1 MIRSNWLYIAVMFAV
16 SYTIRILPLT
26 LIRKPIKNQFIQSFL
41 YYVPYVTLAVMTFP
55 AIVNATQSPAAG
67 AVALVV
73 GIAAAWFGAS
83 LFQVSVAC
91 CAGYKDSFH
100 RAVTSVNKEQ
110 FQHEDDGAGGFVGAR
125 ILDMWRGKF
134 ALCAFPSDTL
144 RTADENAVLRFIL
157 KEHPDVIV
165 HTAALSNTQYCQQEP
180 EDSFRANVLLPEWI
194 AKGAE
199 EVGAKLLSCSS
210 DQVYAGVTQR
220 GALAETLP
228 LSPSNVYGQHKLEAE
243 ARVLARCP
251 DAVALRLPW
260 MYDLPGYHLP
270 IRGNLPL
277 NILKAAKTGEVLRFS
292 RNDYRG
298 VGYVREVIENLIPAM
313 ELPGGVYNF
322 GSECD
327 GDMVETARCFA
338 NLLQVDVKIEESD
351 LTRNLAMDTGKLRAQ
366 GIEFSST
373 WGALRVC
380 LGDYRLGYLM

>member
-1 MIRSNWLYIAVMFAV
+1 MKRVL
-16 SYTIRILPLT
+16 
-26 LIRKPIKNQFIQSFL
+26 
-41 YYVPYVTLAVMTFP
+41 VT
-55 AIVNATQSPAAG
+55 
-67 AVALVV
+67 
-73 GIAAAWFGAS
+73 
-83 LFQVSVAC
+83 
-91 CAGYKDSFH
+91 
-100 RAVTSVNKEQ
+100 
-110 FQHEDDGAGGFVGAR
+110 GAGGFVGAR

-180 EDSFRANVLLPEWI
+180 EDSFRANVLLPEWV

-277 NILKAAKTGEVLRFS
+277 NLLCAALHGTSVTFS
-292 RNDYRG
+292 ANDCRG
-298 VGYVREVIENLIPAM
+298 VTYVRQVIANLALALS
-313 ELPGGVYNF
+313 LPGGVYNF
-322 GSECD
+322 GSSNTEN
-327 GDMVETARCFA
+327 MVHTAQQFA
-338 NLLQVDVKIEESD
+338 QELDIAVQIEAAD
-351 LTRNLAMDTGKLRAQ
+351 WPRNLVMDGKKLEKAGIRFDTTQQ
-366 GIEFSST
+366 GIRHC
-373 WGALRVC
+373 LR
-380 LGDYRLGYLM
+380 DYGLASR

>member
-1 MIRSNWLYIAVMFAV
+1 MKRVL
-16 SYTIRILPLT
+16 
-26 LIRKPIKNQFIQSFL
+26 
-41 YYVPYVTLAVMTFP
+41 VT
-55 AIVNATQSPAAG
+55 
-67 AVALVV
+67 
-73 GIAAAWFGAS
+73 
-83 LFQVSVAC
+83 
-91 CAGYKDSFH
+91 
-100 RAVTSVNKEQ
+100 
-110 FQHEDDGAGGFVGAR
+110 GAGGFVGAR
-125 ILDMWRGKF
+125 ILDMWRGQF

-144 RTADENAVLRFIL
+144 RTADENAVLRFIS

-180 EDSFRANVLLPEWI
+180 EDSFRANVLLPEWV

-277 NILKAAKTGEVLRFS
+277 NILKASKTGEVLRFS

-298 VGYVREVIENLIPAM
+298 VGYVREVIENLVPAM

-351 LTRNLAMDTGKLRAQ
+351 LTRNLAMDTGKLRAH

>member
-1 MIRSNWLYIAVMFAV
+1 MKRVL
-16 SYTIRILPLT
+16 
-26 LIRKPIKNQFIQSFL
+26 
-41 YYVPYVTLAVMTFP
+41 VT
-55 AIVNATQSPAAG
+55 
-67 AVALVV
+67 
-73 GIAAAWFGAS
+73 
-83 LFQVSVAC
+83 
-91 CAGYKDSFH
+91 
-100 RAVTSVNKEQ
+100 
-110 FQHEDDGAGGFVGAR
+110 GAGGFVGAR
-125 ILDMWRGKF
+125 ILDMWRGQF

-180 EDSFRANVLLPEWI
+180 EDSFRANVLLPEWV

-243 ARVLARCP
+243 ARVLAHCP

-277 NILKAAKTGEVLRFS
+277 NILRAAKTGEVLRFS

-298 VGYVREVIENLIPAM
+298 VGYVREVIANLLPAM
-313 ELPGGVYNF
+313 ALPGGVYNF
-322 GSECD
+322 GSGND
-327 GDMVETARCFA
+327 KDMVDTALYFA
-338 NLLQVDVKIEESD
+338 HLLQVDVHIEEVD
-351 LTRNLAMDTGKLRAQ
+351 FVRNLVMDGQKLQ
-366 GIEFSST
+366 EHGIVFRST
-373 WGALRVC
+373 QEAFRQC
-380 LGDYRLGYLM
+380 LADHGTDI

>member
-1 MIRSNWLYIAVMFAV
+1 MKRVL
-16 SYTIRILPLT
+16 
-26 LIRKPIKNQFIQSFL
+26 
-41 YYVPYVTLAVMTFP
+41 VT
-55 AIVNATQSPAAG
+55 
-67 AVALVV
+67 
-73 GIAAAWFGAS
+73 
-83 LFQVSVAC
+83 
-91 CAGYKDSFH
+91 
-100 RAVTSVNKEQ
+100 
-110 FQHEDDGAGGFVGAR
+110 GAGGFVGAR
-125 ILDMWRGKF
+125 ILDMWRGQF

-243 ARVLARCP
+243 ARVLAHCP

-277 NILKAAKTGEVLRFS
+277 NLLRAALHGTSVTFS
-292 RNDYRG
+292 ANDCRG
-298 VGYVREVIENLIPAM
+298 VTYVRQVIANLAPALS
-313 ELPGGVYNF
+313 LPGGVYNF
-322 GSECD
+322 GSSNTEN
-327 GDMVETARCFA
+327 MVHTAQQFA
-338 NLLQVDVKIEESD
+338 QELDIAVQIEAAD
-351 LTRNLAMDTGKLRAQ
+351 WTRNLVMDGKKLEKAGIRFDTTQQ
-366 GIEFSST
+366 GIRHC
-373 WGALRVC
+373 LRDC
-380 LGDYRLGYLM
+380 GLASR

>member
-1 MIRSNWLYIAVMFAV
+1 MKRVL
-16 SYTIRILPLT
+16 
-26 LIRKPIKNQFIQSFL
+26 
-41 YYVPYVTLAVMTFP
+41 VT
-55 AIVNATQSPAAG
+55 
-67 AVALVV
+67 
-73 GIAAAWFGAS
+73 
-83 LFQVSVAC
+83 
-91 CAGYKDSFH
+91 
-100 RAVTSVNKEQ
+100 
-110 FQHEDDGAGGFVGAR
+110 GAGGFVGAR

-180 EDSFRANVLLPEWI
+180 EDSFRANVLLPEWV

-277 NILKAAKTGEVLRFS
+277 KDRKSV
-292 RNDYRG
+292 
-298 VGYVREVIENLIPAM
+298 V
-313 ELPGGVYNF
+313 
-322 GSECD
+322 
-327 GDMVETARCFA
+327 
-338 NLLQVDVKIEESD
+338 
-351 LTRNLAMDTGKLRAQ
+351 
-366 GIEFSST
+366 
-373 WGALRVC
+373 
-380 LGDYRLGYLM
+380 

>member
-1 MIRSNWLYIAVMFAV
+1 MKRVL
-16 SYTIRILPLT
+16 
-26 LIRKPIKNQFIQSFL
+26 
-41 YYVPYVTLAVMTFP
+41 VT
-55 AIVNATQSPAAG
+55 
-67 AVALVV
+67 
-73 GIAAAWFGAS
+73 
-83 LFQVSVAC
+83 
-91 CAGYKDSFH
+91 
-100 RAVTSVNKEQ
+100 
-110 FQHEDDGAGGFVGAR
+110 GAGGFVGAR
-125 ILDMWRGKF
+125 ILDMWRGQF

-180 EDSFRANVLLPEWI
+180 EDSFRANVLLPEWV

-210 DQVYAGVTQR
+210 DQVYAGVTQQ
-220 GALAETLP
+220 GA
-228 LSPSNVYGQHKLEAE
+228 
-243 ARVLARCP
+243 LARCP
-251 DAVALRLPW
+251 GAVALRLPW

-298 VGYVREVIENLIPAM
+298 VSYVREVIENLVPAL

-351 LTRNLAMDTGKLRAQ
+351 LTRNLAMDTGKLRAH